1 MSNEANTS
9 IEKACYETPEEMI
22 RYIRGQ
28 WVIIDRDLADLYKV
42 STKALNQQVKRN
54 IERFPPD
61 FMFKLDADEFNELVT
76 KCDRFKILKHSSVMP
91 NAFTEQGISMLS
103 AVLKSP
109 TAINVSIRI
118 IESFV
123 RLRKLKL
130 HNVSLYQRIER
141 MEYKQLETDKR
152 INEIFNIIDNTPEI
166 PSQGIF
172 FDGQI
177 YDAYTFVTRLIR
189 KAQHSIILID
199 NYIDDTVLTMLN
211 KRKDQVSA
219 KIYTSQMTKEMELD
233 IQKHNAQYKSIEI
246 QRFRKAHDRFL
257 IIDEDVYLIGA
268 SIKDMGKKWFGFTL
282 IHGVSAIEITNRLN
296 AR

>member
-9 IEKACYETPEEMI
+9 IEKICDEAPEEMI

-28 WVIIDRDLADLYKV
+28 WVIIDRDLADLYNV

-54 IERFPPD
+54 IERFPPN
-61 FMFKLDADEFNELVT
+61 FMFKLNVDEFHELVT
-76 KCDRFKILKHSSVMP
+76 KCDRFKRLKHSSVMP

-123 RLRKLKL
+123 RLRKLML
-130 HNVSLYQRIER
+130 HNASLYQRIER
-141 MEYKQLETDKR
+141 IEHKQLETDKR
-152 INEIFNIIDNTPEI
+152 ISEILDIIGNTPKI

-177 YDAYTFVTRLIR
+177 YDAYTFVTGLIR
-189 KAQHSIILID
+189 KAQHRIILID

-233 IQKHNAQYKSIEI
+233 IKKHNAQYKSIEI
-246 QRFRKAHDRFL
+246 HRFSKAHDRFL

-282 IHGVSAIEITNRLN
+282 IHGVSVTEITNRLN
-296 AR
+296 TQ